1 MKIRTALTLRY
12 TGITAAVF
20 FVFIATIYY
29 VNEQTRST
37 TFFRDLKS
45 EAVTKAHLFL
55 SNGVDTK
62 TMQSIYL
69 NNKKFIDEVEVAVY
83 DSSGKILYHDALQND
98 IIKETPEMFDHIAHE
113 KEIEFYVHGYQAVG
127 ILYPFNGH
135 HYLITAAAYDGYGY
149 AQQRMLEKALALLF
163 IGGLTLLLIVGH
175 QFARITLKPLREII
189 KETETM
195 TSPSDIDRRLP
206 VRNEKDELGELS
218 LSFNALLDRLKRSFT
233 AQRMFV
239 SNVSHELRTPMAAL
253 SAELDLA
260 LQKERTPEKYQ
271 EAITRALQ
279 DAGRVNELIN
289 GLLNLAKADYDPELI
304 QQEEVRM
311 DEALL
316 DAMELVMR
324 AHPEYHVEPLFA
336 QEDDD
341 DERLLTV
348 KGNHYLLTTALVNLM
363 ENNCKYSK
371 NHTSVIQISYWQQ
384 WVVIRLSDNGIGM
397 NQTDKENLFRLF
409 YRGANSNLVGGHGIG
424 MTLTQKIVELHN
436 GEIKVASQEGE
447 GTTYILKLPHI

>member
-12 TGITAAVF
+12 TGITAAVL

-37 TFFRDLKS
+37 TFFRYLKS
-45 EAVTKAHLFL
+45 EAVTKAQLFL
-55 SNGVDTK
+55 SNGVDAK
-62 TMQSIYL
+62 TMQYIYL
-69 NNKKFIDEVEVAVY
+69 NNTRFINEVEVAVY
-83 DSSGKILYHDALQND
+83 DSSEQILYHDALQSD
-98 IIKETPEMFDHIAHE
+98 IIKETPAMFDRIRHD
-113 KEIEFYVHGYQAVG
+113 KEIEFYVNKYQAIG

-135 HYLITAAAYDGYGY
+135 SYLITAAARDGYGY
-149 AQQRMLEKALALLF
+149 AQQQMLVEALVILL
-163 IGGLTLLLIVGH
+163 IGGLTLLLIVGY
-175 QFARITLKPLREII
+175 QFARTTLKPLREII

-218 LSFNALLDRLKRSFT
+218 LSFNALLDRLKRSFN

-279 DAGRVNELIN
+279 DAGRVNELID

-316 DAMELVMR
+316 DAMELVTR
-324 AHPEYHVEPLFA
+324 AHPEYHVEPVFA
-336 QEDDD
+336 QEED

-348 KGNHYLLTTALVNLM
+348 RGNHYLLTTALVNLM

-384 WVVIRLSDNGIGM
+384 WLIIRLSDNGIGM

-409 YRGANSNLVGGHGIG
+409 YRGANSSVVGGYGIG

-447 GTTYILKLPHI
+447 GTTYIIKLPHI